1 MNEEILFASRM
12 KPISGSA
19 IRELLKLTAR
29 QGMISFAG
37 GNPGN
42 FSLPNDEI
50 AEIAYDLLKRDG
62 KTLLQYGPT
71 KGYDPFIEV
80 LVDYLK
86 EEFSAPVKQEEIL
99 PTSGSAQG
107 IDLICKAYLNPGD
120 TVLVESPTF
129 LGNIQC
135 LRIFEANIVAVPS
148 DENGIII
155 EELEKLI
162 QLHHAKMLYTIPD
175 FQNPTGITLSLAR
188 RKAIAAMAAKYRML
202 VAEDVPYRSLR
213 YTGEHLPSIKSF
225 DRDGWVVLLGSFSK
239 VIAPGL
245 RVGFMAGNEPLI
257 QKCTI
262 CKQSADVHSPQLNQ
276 AIVSE
281 YMRRG
286 LLKPHVLAVCKAY
299 SLQMTAMLE
308 ELDKIEEIVD
318 HTVPEGGLFIFASI
332 GEGLDVAPLFNL
344 AVQNMVAFVPGEP
357 FYPEGGHKN
366 TLRLNFTNADVDTIR
381 RGMSI
386 LKNCAKETCR
396 LC

>member
-29 QGMISFAG
+29 PGMISFAG

-50 AEIAYDLLKRDG
+50 AEIAFELLKRDG
-62 KTLLQYGPT
+62 KALLQYGPT
-71 KGYDPFIEV
+71 KGYDPLIEV

-86 EEFSAPVKQEEIL
+86 EEFSASVRQEEIL
-99 PTSGSAQG
+99 PISGSSQG
-107 IDLICKAYLNPGD
+107 IDLICKAYINPGD

-148 DENGIII
+148 DDNGIIP

-162 QLHHAKMLYTIPD
+162 SVHHPRMLYTIPD

-213 YTGEHLPSIKSF
+213 YAGEHLPSIKSF

-245 RVGFMAGNEPLI
+245 RVGFMAGNEQLI
-257 QKCTI
+257 QKCTV

-286 LLKPHVLAVCKAY
+286 LLKPHVLEVCKAY

-318 HTVPEGGLFIFASI
+318 HTVPEGGLFIFASL

-344 AVQNMVAFVPGEP
+344 AVQNKVAFVPGEP

-386 LKNCAKETCR
+386 LKSCAEETCR
-396 LC
+396 RC